1 MLVEA
6 LIETAGSRSTSTL
19 SPLVSYYVSEE
30 EDVQD
35 CYDSA
40 FKQAYLAAWIMS
52 LMFLWDYAAYATQ
65 ERNVNIFN
73 TSYEYLPEIG
83 PASCLYD
90 CHLGVYLIFGK

>member
-1 MLVEA
+1 MSRIVSR
-6 LIETAGSRSTSTL
+6 IVSTRRSSYWDSRSTSTL
-19 SPLVSYYVSEE
+19 SPLVSYDVSEE

-73 TSYEYLPEIG
+73 TTSTYR
-83 PASCLYD
+83 
-90 CHLGVYLIFGK
+90 K